1 MGINMF
7 YITMFC
13 QIMFIFLYYLII
25 GNNTIKKKNV
35 ILRSKRKEI
44 YRAHVFSII
53 LGDLPALLTKIRYKL
68 FKEIILTL

>member
-1 MGINMF
+1 
-7 YITMFC
+7 MFC

-44 YRAHVFSII
+44 YRAYVFSII